1 MWKFGLVLGWG
12 VVFQRFELTLSLS
25 GFSRQLKM
33 QSELEPK
40 IRMIIAGK
48 SLKKNESK
56 IAILN
61 FTGVIQ

>member
-48 SLKKNESK
+48 SLKKTRVK
-56 IAILN
+56 LLFLILPA
-61 FTGVIQ
+61 